1 MSSIGLIF
9 STFSLITCIGL
20 ALFVF
25 SRNSKHI
32 VNRSFSFG
40 MLALAI
46 IEFGNLMVSVSSSMA
61 SVLFWKRLALVGE
74 SLAAPNWLLFSLTFS
89 RSNYPQLLT
98 KWKWVIL
105 GVYLITFTFLAFIW
119 SDGFVW
125 ALPEQS
131 PGEFLFLG
139 RVGYYFYIF
148 FLLTSLSILVN
159 LESTLRASTAVNRWK
174 IKYTAVGVGAIFAF
188 FIYLSSQYLLFSI
201 LNLGF
206 LPAISGVIFIS
217 TVLIAFSLVRHRLLD
232 VDVFVSRQV
241 VYRSLAVSIVGV
253 YLLILGLAGQLM
265 RYIGGRES
273 VSLPVLFTFI
283 TTLILV
289 IVLLSEN
296 VRRKVKLYIS
306 QNFYKNKY
314 DYREKWSE
322 FTEGL
327 SSKIS
332 LKELLPAIIDLLA
345 KTIWVNYI
353 TLWLYD
359 EEKNEF
365 YLAKG
370 MNISETSIKIKG
382 NNSLIRYFKDTG
394 ALISTQ
400 DLDKDPRLSAIYE
413 ENKDFFKETKA
424 TVCLPLISG
433 QTLVGLM
440 TLSKELTTGTYT
452 YADYELLK
460 TIANQVASNILIA
473 KLSQESIAAKQMET
487 FHRLSSFV
495 IHDIKNYIYMLSLV
509 LQNATDQ
516 RMRDPEFQQDVLK
529 MMSDLVS
536 KMRDL
541 TTKLSATPDKLKLEF
556 KEENLNQL
564 VEEIISKFQ
573 LSSYKKVTVV
583 KDLGVVPQ
591 IKVDSEQIQNVL
603 MNLLLNAAGAIE
615 EKGEIRVRT
624 SCEDGWITL
633 AVSDNGRGMSREFI
647 ENSLFKPFKTTKK
660 NGLGI
665 GLYQC
670 KTIIEAH
677 GGKIEVESEEGKGST
692 FTIKLPK

>member
-1 MSSIGLIF
+1 MSM
-9 STFSLITCIGL
+9 TFISSLLGLITCIGL
-20 ALFVF
+20 GLFVF

-32 VNRSFSFG
+32 VNRSFTFG
-40 MLALAI
+40 MLTLAI
-46 IEFGNLMVSVSSSMA
+46 MEFGNLMVSVSSSIS

-74 SLAAPNWLLFSLTFS
+74 CLTAPNWLLFSLTFS
-89 RSNYPQLLT
+89 RSNYSQLLT

-105 GVYLITFTFLAFIW
+105 GVYLVSFTFLAFIW

-125 ALPEQS
+125 VPLEES

-148 FLLTSLSILVN
+148 FLLTSLGILVN

-174 IKYTAVGVGAIFAF
+174 IKYTAIGVGAIFAF

-201 LNLGF
+201 LNLDF
-206 LPAISGVIFIS
+206 LPAISGVIVIS
-217 TVLIAFSLVRHRLLD
+217 TALIAFSLVRHRLLD

-241 VYRSLAVSIVGV
+241 VYRSLAISVVGV
-253 YLLILGLAGQLM
+253 YLLMLGLAGQLM
-265 RYIGGRES
+265 RYIGGGKS
-273 VSLPVLFTFI
+273 TSLLILFTFI
-283 TTLILV
+283 SALTLV
-289 IVLLSEN
+289 TVLLSEN
-296 VRRKVKLYIS
+296 VRRKVKFYIN

-332 LKELLPAIIDLLA
+332 LKELLPAIIELLA

-359 EEKNEF
+359 EDKDEF

-382 NNSLIRYFKDTG
+382 NNSLIRYFRETG
-394 ALISTQ
+394 TLISTQ
-400 DLDKDPRLSAIYE
+400 DLDKDSRLSAIYE
-413 ENKDFFKETKA
+413 ENKDFFKEMKV

-460 TIANQVASNILIA
+460 TIAHQAASSILIA

-516 RMRDPEFQQDVLK
+516 RMQDPEFQQDVLK
-529 MMSDLVS
+529 MMSDLVT

-573 LSSYKKVTVV
+573 LSSYKKVTVI
-583 KDLGVVPQ
+583 KDLNAVPQ

-615 EKGEIRVRT
+615 EKGEIQVKT
-624 SCEDGWITL
+624 FCEDGWITL

-647 ENSLFKPFKTTKK
+647 ENSLFKPFRTTKK

-670 KTIIEAH
+670 KTIVEAH

-692 FTIKLPK
+692 FRVKLPI